1 MKKTII
7 TKDWKEAEAMIKRA
21 DKAWTIKG
29 EYKNG
34 RRGPSGELGWTENWV
49 EVDGIAWRVTH
60 DCGFP
65 YLIRTVD
72 E

>member
-21 DKAWTIKG
+21 DKVWTIKG

-34 RRGPSGELGWTENWV
+34 RRGPCGELGWT
-49 EVDGIAWRVTH
+49 
-60 DCGFP
+60 
-65 YLIRTVD
+65 
-72 E
+72 